1 MKHYRSRSNLR
12 RSRKP
17 KSRNNRRRRTYRY
30 MGGAAGGAAG
40 AAAAV
45 AGEIAALNAV
55 FDAAVLQGNLKKDG
69 IKKALGAHRDAAK
82 AAGTPLSRP
91 ALDHMLT
98 LIQSISH
105 HPSNAMINSA
115 LLSANSALLA
125 TTRDAAHTGH
135 LVRNVLGDRPDVL
148 KTSYEHSGNSKSQ
161 PAKPASP
168 KHSPRSH

>member
-40 AAAAV
+40 AAAA
-45 AGEIAALNAV
+45 GEIAALNAV

-69 IKKALGAHRDAAK
+69 IRTALGAHRDAAK

-91 ALDHMLT
+91 AQEHMLT

-135 LVRNVLGDRPDVL
+135 LVRNVLGPRPNDL
-148 KTSYEHSGNSKSQ
+148 SAPYEHSGNPKSQ
-161 PAKPASP
+161 PTKPASP